1 MRIKDLTAFLLFT
14 LFASTADA
22 QMRIVKTNYS
32 SYVNGALNPLWYI
45 DYAYDNPQ
53 QLYYSEMS
61 WFAKDS
67 VGAYNNNS
75 KTTYTRDSKGN
86 VTESISVRWDGIQWI
101 NQSKQNYL
109 YDSFGNTTFYA
120 AFAWEFGNW
129 KEEIRDT
136 RVYSSYNQL
145 IQEVRMQGFQTPLT
159 NQSKQDYE
167 YDVDGRLINHYR
179 YSWDDVNNVWY
190 VPSKRVY
197 LYKGTSSVIDSS
209 YLYGWSSSQ
218 NSYQLFER
226 YLYNYNASNQLI
238 TILVQRNPN
247 QQWENLKKDEYQY
260 HSSGR
265 IAKHEQYNWNN
276 NAWIL
281 IDGKEEDF
289 DSQGRIILKIRKA
302 YDANLQQA
310 VNNLKTIYTYA
321 SDSSVITTKYEN
333 WSNGLWI
340 NNSLNEDIYETVQQT
355 STSVKKLATI
365 NAKVYPNPF
374 SVNTIIEFESKHAG
388 QANIQIADNTGRI
401 VFEEKQN
408 IQSGINSILWNAID
422 DKGNSLPS
430 GAYFFILKAKDILIA
445 NKLMKL

>member
-1 MRIKDLTAFLLFT
+1 MRIKHLTAFLFFT
-14 LFASTADA
+14 LFATNTNA
-22 QMRIVKTNYS
+22 QMRLVKTNLNT
-32 SYVNGALNPLWYI
+32 YVNDTLMLLGYQ
-45 DYAYDNPQ
+45 DYVYDNPQ
-53 QLYYSEMS
+53 QLYYPEMAY
-61 WFAKDS
+61 FFKDS
-67 VGAYNNNS
+67 TGTFFNS
-75 KTTYTRDSKGN
+75 LKTTYTRDSQGN
-86 VTESISVRWDGIQWI
+86 IIEEIRVSWDGIQWI

-120 AFAWEFGNW
+120 AFSWEFGNW

-145 IQEVRMQGFQTPLT
+145 IQEVRMQGFQTPIT
-159 NQSKQDYE
+159 NHSKHDYE
-167 YDVDGRLINHYR
+167 YDIDGRLINHYR
-179 YSWDDVNNVWY
+179 YSWDDVNNIWY

-197 LYKGTSSVIDSS
+197 LYKGTSSDIDSS
-209 YLYGWSSSQ
+209 YLYGWSASQ

-238 TILVQRNPN
+238 TILVQRNQN

-260 HSSGR
+260 HSSGK

-276 NAWIL
+276 NAWIF

-302 YDANLQQA
+302 YDSNLQQA
-310 VNNLKTIYTYA
+310 VNNLKTLYTYA

-340 NNSLNEDIYETVQQT
+340 NNSLNEDIYEAVQQT
-355 STSVKKLATI
+355 STSVEKLATI

-374 SVNTIIEFESKHAG
+374 SVNTIIEFESKEAG
-388 QANIQIADNTGRI
+388 QATIHITDNTGRI

-408 IQSGINSILWNAID
+408 IQPGINAVLWNAID
-422 DKGNSLPS
+422 DRGYSLPA
-430 GAYFFILKAKDILIA
+430 GMYFMKISTGYQLLSKKLI
-445 NKLMKL
+445 KQ